1 MYLKMAKRMVVE
13 TDKRL
18 LWKMTWNCGFKGIRS
33 VQMHKKRLK
42 QGIYFPPFLH
52 ISVIN
57 SCNLHCQGCWVD
69 VKAKQEKLDI
79 DRLDKLIVQAKEAGN
94 YFFGILGGEP
104 FMHKNLLEALSRHPD
119 AFFQVFTNGQLITE
133 DVAKEIRRLGNITPL
148 ISVEGS
154 EFVSDERRGGKDVLN
169 RTMAGLQNCL
179 DQKIITG
186 VCTSLCRSNIDDFLT
201 EEWVDNLIAKGAMYM
216 WFHTYRPIGPSP
228 NEDLALTPEQQ
239 KRIRRF
245 VVEMRAKK
253 PIGII
258 DAYYDHEGQAVCPA
272 ATGISHHISPYGDI
286 EPCPIVQFSKE
297 SIDDDR
303 GIYET
308 ITQSA
313 FLSDFRKLAAETTR
327 GCIVLERPDLLK
339 ELAEKHAARDT
350 TVRQTAYPELDAL
363 SPRPSQYDPAQEIP
377 EKSLA
382 YKLVKKYWFSDF
394 GAYANL

>member
-18 LWKMTWNCGFKGIRS
+18 LWKMTWNCGYKGIRS

-133 DVAKEIRRLGNITPL
+133 EVAKEIRRLGNITPL

-308 ITQSA
+308 ITQSS

-350 TVRQTAYPELDAL
+350 TVRQTAYPELEAL

>member
-18 LWKMTWNCGFKGIRS
+18 LWKMTWNCGYKGIRS

-133 DVAKEIRRLGNITPL
+133 EVAKEIRRLGNITPL

-258 DAYYDHEGQAVCPA
+258 VAYYDHEGQAVCPA
-272 ATGISHHISPYGDI
+272 ATGISHHI
-286 EPCPIVQFSKE
+286 
-297 SIDDDR
+297 
-303 GIYET
+303 
-308 ITQSA
+308 
-313 FLSDFRKLAAETTR
+313 
-327 GCIVLERPDLLK
+327 
-339 ELAEKHAARDT
+339 
-350 TVRQTAYPELDAL
+350 
-363 SPRPSQYDPAQEIP
+363 
-377 EKSLA
+377 
-382 YKLVKKYWFSDF
+382 
-394 GAYANL
+394 

>member
-18 LWKMTWNCGFKGIRS
+18 LWKMTWNCGYKGIRS

-133 DVAKEIRRLGNITPL
+133 EVAKEIRRLGNITPL

-308 ITQSA
+308 ITQSS

>member
-18 LWKMTWNCGFKGIRS
+18 LWKMTWNCGYKGIRS

>member
-1 MYLKMAKRMVVE
+1 MYLKMTKRMLLE

-18 LWKMTWNCGFKGIRS
+18 LWKMAYNCGFKGIRS
-33 VQMHKKRLK
+33 VQLHKKRMK

-79 DRLDKLIVQAKEAGN
+79 DRLDKLITQAKASGN

-104 FMHKNLLEALSRHPD
+104 FIHKNLLEALARHPD
-119 AFFQVFTNGQLITE
+119 AYFQVFTNGQLITDE
-133 DVAKEIRRLGNITPL
+133 IAKEIRRLGNITPL

-154 EFVSDERRGGKDVLN
+154 ELVSDERRGGKDVLN
-169 RTMAGLQNCL
+169 RTLAGLQNCL
-179 DQKIITG
+179 NNKVITG
-186 VCTSLCRSNIDDFLT
+186 VCTSLCRTNIDEFLN
-201 EEWVDNLIAKGAMYM
+201 EAWADRLIKMGVMYM
-216 WFHTYRPIGPSP
+216 WFHTYRPIGPAP
-228 NEDLALTPEQQ
+228 NEDLALTPDQQ
-239 KRIRRF
+239 RRIRKF

-258 DAYYDHEGQAVCPA
+258 DAYYDHEGKALCPA

-297 SIDDDR
+297 KIDDER
-303 GIYET
+303 GIFET
-308 ITQSA
+308 ITQSE
-313 FLSDFRKLAAETTR
+313 FLHDFRKLAAETTR

-339 ELAEKHAARDT
+339 QLAEKHGARDT
-350 TVRQTAYPELDAL
+350 TVRGSAYPELAAL
-363 SPRPSQYDPAQEIP
+363 HPRPSQYDPTQEIP

-382 YKLVKKYWFSDF
+382 YKLAKKYWFSDF
-394 GAYANL
+394 GAYAK